1 MARIAGINI
10 PQNKLVHIGLTY
22 IYGIGDKFSQ
32 QICSSLEIPRAK
44 RVNELTDEE
53 ILKIREYID
62 QNFKV
67 DVLEAQEPVLVD
79 FWAEWCGPCKAIAP
93 SLEELSE
100 EMSNKLKVV
109 KINVDENPSTS
120 QAYSIRS
127 IPALMIFKDG
137 EKISEKMGALP
148 KSALESWIK
157 DTI

>member
-1 MARIAGINI
+1 MAT
-10 PQNKLVHIGLTY
+10 NK
-22 IYGIGDKFSQ
+22 
-32 QICSSLEIPRAK
+32 
-44 RVNELTDEE
+44 TD
-53 ILKIREYID
+53 D
-62 QNFKV
+62 QNFKA
-67 DVLEAQEPVLVD
+67 DVLEAKEPVLVD

-93 SLEELSE
+93 TLEELSK

-120 QAYSIRS
+120 QTYSIRS

-148 KSALESWIK
+148 KSALVSWIK

>member
-1 MARIAGINI
+1 MATL
-10 PQNKLVHIGLTY
+10 KV
-22 IYGIGDKFSQ
+22 
-32 QICSSLEIPRAK
+32 
-44 RVNELTDEE
+44 TDEIFE
-53 ILKIREYID
+53 EQVLKNE
-62 QNFKV
+62 K
-67 DVLEAQEPVLVD
+67 PVLVD

-127 IPALMIFKDG
+127 IPALMIFKNG

-148 KSALESWIK
+148 KSALETWIN